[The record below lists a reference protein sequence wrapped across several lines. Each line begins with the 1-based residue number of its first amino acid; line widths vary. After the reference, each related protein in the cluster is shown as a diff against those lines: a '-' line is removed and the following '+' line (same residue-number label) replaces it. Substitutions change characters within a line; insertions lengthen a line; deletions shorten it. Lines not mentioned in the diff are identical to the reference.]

1 MARTHAVLLCW
12 AAGLRKASEA
22 CEAVRRLGGR
32 AEMDRLLALAPGD
45 LELERCD
52 VITNLGGEA
61 ALQRIWPCSWA
72 AEAKLKAVVSLFR
85 MWLFRV
91 GAQELGATEAWK
103 ELQAAAS

>member
-1 MARTHAVLLCW
+1 M
-12 AAGLRKASEA
+12 
-22 CEAVRRLGGR
+22 GGR

-61 ALQRIWPCSWA
+61 TLQRG
-72 AEAKLKAVVSLFR
+72 LKAVVSLFR

-91 GAQELGATEAWK
+91 GAQELGATEAR
-103 ELQAAAS
+103 

>member
-1 MARTHAVLLCW
+1 M
-12 AAGLRKASEA
+12 
-22 CEAVRRLGGR
+22 GGR

-52 VITNLGGEA
+52 VSSNLRQEA
-61 ALQRIWPCSWA
+61 AVQLTEPCGRA
-72 AEAKLKAVVSLFR
+72 AEAQLKAVVGLFR
-85 MWLFRV
+85 IWLFRV